1 MMSAMSA
8 MRADAVRNRDR
19 LVAAAA
25 ELFTER
31 GVDVPLDEIA
41 RGAGVSIGTLYNH
54 FPNRGALLDVV
65 LADRLAV
72 IDRLA
77 QQALGDADPWRGFT
91 EFLDSLF
98 TMQASDRSINDA
110 VSRNP
115 VGAVDVAGECG
126 RAGGLL
132 EDVVERARGAGALRA
147 DFGADDLAT
156 LMWAM
161 SKVIA
166 MADGDDAVWRRHL
179 AFVLDGLK
187 GPAASGHVGALGP
200 PADVA
205 QPQPHRGQ

>member
-1 MMSAMSA
+1 MSA

-19 LVAAAA
+19 LMAAAA

-31 GVDVPLDEIA
+31 GVDVPLDEVA
-41 RGAGVSIGTLYNH
+41 RKAGVSIGTLYNH

-65 LADRLAV
+65 LSERLAA

-77 QQALGDADPWRGFT
+77 QQALGDVDPWRGFAG
-91 EFLDSLF
+91 FLDSLF

-110 VSRNP
+110 VARNP
-115 VGAVDVAGECG
+115 AGAVDVAGECG

-132 EDVVERARGAGALRA
+132 EAVVGRARDTGVLRA

-179 AFVLDGLK
+179 GFVLDGLK
-187 GPAASGHVGALGP
+187 NPAGEKS
-200 PADVA
+200 A
-205 QPQPHRGQ
+205 QGEP